1 MAITKTHI
9 ENNLQRIR
17 ERIAA
22 SCKKAGR
29 PTKEVTLVAVTK
41 SVEIDTIR
49 HLLDLGLTE
58 LGESRALQFAQR
70 VGEIDAYIQRR
81 RNPLPSPVRW
91 HMIGHLQRNKVKPII
106 ETAGLIHSLDSLR
119 LGEEINARAERLGI
133 VSDVLLQVNCSKEPQ
148 KFGCAVGAAL
158 HLCEMLMTMKNL
170 RLSGLMTMAPLSEN
184 PEDARPSFVRLREL
198 FDEIRREG
206 IGGAHFRHLSMGM
219 SNDYPIAVEEG
230 ATLVRIGT
238 ALFE

>member
-1 MAITKTHI
+1 MAITKNHI
-9 ENNLQRIR
+9 ESNLKRIR
-17 ERIAA
+17 GQIAA

-29 PTKEVTLVAVTK
+29 STKEVTLIAVTK
-41 SVEIDTIR
+41 SVETDTIR

-70 VGEIDAYIQRR
+70 VGEIDAYVQRR
-81 RNPLPSPVRW
+81 RNPLPSPVKW

-106 ETAGLIHSLDSLR
+106 ETASLIHSLDSLR
-119 LGEEINARAERLGI
+119 LGEEINARAERMGI
-133 VSDVLLQVNCSKEPQ
+133 VSDILLQVNCSKEPQ

-158 HLCEMLMTMKNL
+158 HLCEMLSTMKNL
-170 RLSGLMTMAPLSEN
+170 RLSGLMTMAPLSET
-184 PEDARPSFVRLREL
+184 PEDARPSFVRLREV
-198 FDEIRREG
+198 FDEIRKEG
-206 IGGAHFRHLSMGM
+206 AGGPHFRHLSMGM